1 MASSAKITLEAM
13 LKMDN
18 KQFKAGMRDSEG
30 QAKKLQT
37 NLAGVGRAIGAAFS
51 VTAIA
56 SATRSIIRIGSE
68 ITDLAAQA
76 GLTTDEFQALEHAA
90 IKAGVAPDIFR
101 TTMNKLSV
109 VMGQAQAGMKTYID
123 LFARVGIEANELK
136 NMSIQ
141 DVFTRIAKT
150 MSESERGSVE
160 FGAALELLGTRSGG
174 KLVEVMERINQIGF
188 KGLIDDAKEAGTLI
202 EEDVLKQLDD
212 LEDRLQVAKKRA
224 AATGGA
230 LAGAWMD
237 VWERAG
243 IAFEDIRGKPPA
255 ENPWKTFATTPGAA
269 FFGAFAGAGDRAE
282 LDQDAISR
290 RKRKQREKEEEKERS
305 KWLPTAGPKQD
316 AHVRAFEDHKRSVE
330 LARQIA
336 KITERGD
343 LKRELLEEEIAELPF
358 KIAGRGARV
367 DEMARFGG
375 FTGAT
380 SSGMQ
385 AADKRIQILSESARI
400 QREISRNTAEI
411 AREVAELRGAEVGD

>member
-68 ITDLAAQA
+68 ITDLAIQA

-174 KLVEVMERINQIGF
+174 KLIEVMERINQVGF
-188 KGLIDDAKEAGTLI
+188 KGLIDDVRNAGTLM
-202 EEDVLKQLDD
+202 ENELLKRLDD

-243 IAFEDIRGKPPA
+243 IAFEDIRSKTPA
-255 ENPWKTFATTPGAA
+255 ENPWKTFATSPAA
-269 FFGAFAGAGDRAE
+269 EFYGAFAGVGDRAE

-290 RKRKQREKEEEKERS
+290 RKRKQREEEERR

-343 LKRELLEEEIAELPF
+343 LKRGLLEEQIAELPF

-411 AREVAELRGAEVGD
+411 AREIAELRGAEVGD